1 MIYDCYGITLGF
13 LLFDNKLSGE
23 RRMQLVK
30 NLRAIR
36 QSGLERGI
44 KKYVTE
50 EQFEYIQKRVHE
62 EESKLEKIKK
72 MNRCKFCN
80 GSH

>member
-23 RRMQLVK
+23 RRMQLVN

-36 QSGLERGI
+36 QSGLEHGI
-44 KKYVTE
+44 LNCITE
-50 EQFEYIQKRVHE
+50 EQFEYIQKRAHE
-62 EESKLEKIKK
+62 EEAELEK
-72 MNRCKFCN
+72 
-80 GSH
+80 

>member
-23 RRMQLVK
+23 RRMQLVN

-36 QSGLERGI
+36 QSYLERGI
-44 KKYVTE
+44 LKCITE

-62 EESKLEKIKK
+62 EEAELEKLKK
-72 MNRCKFCN
+72 
-80 GSH
+80 

>member
-23 RRMQLVK
+23 RRMQLVN

-36 QSGLERGI
+36 QSGLERGFLKCI
-44 KKYVTE
+44 TE
-50 EQFEYIQKRVHE
+50 EQFEYIQQRVHKE
-62 EESKLEKIKK
+62 ETELEK
-72 MNRCKFCN
+72 
-80 GSH
+80 

>member
-23 RRMQLVK
+23 RRMQLVN

-36 QSGLERGI
+36 QSYLERGI
-44 KKYVTE
+44 LKYVTE
-50 EQFEYIQKRVHE
+50 EAFEYIQKRVHE
-62 EESKLEKIKK
+62 EETELEKLKK
-72 MNRCKFCN
+72 
-80 GSH
+80 

>member
-23 RRMQLVK
+23 RRMQLVN

-36 QSGLERGI
+36 QSGLEHGI
-44 KKYVTE
+44 LKCITE
-50 EQFEYIQKRVHE
+50 EQFEYIQKRAHE
-62 EESKLEKIKK
+62 EEAELEK
-72 MNRCKFCN
+72 
-80 GSH
+80 

>member
-23 RRMQLVK
+23 RRMQLVN
-30 NLRAIR
+30 NLRSIR

-44 KKYVTE
+44 LKCITE
-50 EQFEYIQKRVHE
+50 EQFEYIQKHVHE
-62 EESKLEKIKK
+62 EEAELEK
-72 MNRCKFCN
+72 
-80 GSH
+80 